1 MAVTGKFAADFAS
14 FYDAVQKAEVSL
26 RSFETNAGRVE
37 RQLNTTVNAFSGVKI
52 FQEAEIAV
60 RGIEQIGGAARLTE
74 SEQRRI
80 NTTLNEALEKYRAFG
95 IEAPEAVRKLHA
107 ETTKVPPEL
116 AKIPTSTQSIIS
128 SMAPLAGAFGIAFS
142 AGAVISFG
150 KELLADADA
159 MVKLS
164 DKTGIAIEPMQRLKY
179 AAEQSGNTIEQIT
192 GAVSQMQN
200 RIAEGDKSAVEALAR
215 LGLSFAQLKNLSP
228 DQQFIAIAREV
239 AAIEDPM
246 LRTKTAMDLFGR
258 AGAEILPTMTADIKA
273 LGDEAPVMSEKA
285 VKAFD
290 DIGDTIDRVWTGGK
304 TLVGESIGSMIDGYT
319 RLGQAGTALVTGDF
333 ARVPEI
339 IADVAD
345 VQLPKVPPAIDAV
358 VTSMRG
364 LTLSASEMKRIED
377 ELTASARES
386 IRAHEA
392 QQRAQDALF
401 GRDLIKRALEYQEQL
416 GEVGNITK
424 LTENKKKELKAAVD
438 AALEA
443 YHRLGEQAPPELVK
457 ISVEAGKTRYSMAQI
472 EAELEKMNS
481 KTLPPF
487 VALLQN
493 VDRTLDPIP
502 EKLEAIRSEARFA
515 AETIE
520 DDMVPALKELE
531 TVAARMTLGAASRPF
546 GDFEAK
552 VGTPSANLS
561 AGGTDPRV
569 RGYLLAG
576 YSLGEA
582 ISLSQGIS
590 TNILGPSRRA
600 MGGPVSAGT
609 PYLVGEQ
616 GPELYV
622 PQASGSIVP
631 NGGLGGMV
639 VNINVN
645 GSLLSTR
652 DELARMLSDALVDFR
667 RHQGG
672 RLVPAGV

>member
-26 RSFETNAGRVE
+26 RSFETSGSKVE

-52 FQEAEIAV
+52 FQEAEIATRAV
-60 RGIEQIGGAARLTE
+60 EHIGGAARLTE
-74 SEQRRI
+74 AEQRKL
-80 NTTLNEALEKYRAFG
+80 NATLSEAVDKYRAFG
-95 IEAPEAVRKLHA
+95 LEAPEAIRKLHT

-150 KELLADADA
+150 KEILADADA

-164 DKTGIAIEPMQRLKY
+164 DKTGIAIEPMQRLRY
-179 AAEQSGNTIEQIT
+179 TAEQSGNTLDQVS
-192 GAVSQMQN
+192 GAVSKLQDN
-200 RIAEGDKSAVEALAR
+200 IASGNGGAVKALGE
-215 LGLSFAQLKNLSP
+215 LGLSLEQIRTKSP
-228 DQQFIAIAREV
+228 DAQIRIIGEEIAKVKDPADRTRL
-239 AAIEDPM
+239 AI
-246 LRTKTAMDLFGR
+246 DLFGR
-258 AGAEILPTMTADIKA
+258 AGAEILPTLTADFKA

-290 DIGDTIDRVWTGGK
+290 AIGDTINRVWTGGK
-304 TLVGESIGSMIDGYT
+304 TVIGESIGSMIDGYT
-319 RLGQAGTALVTGDF
+319 RLGQAGTALITGDF

-345 VQLPKVPPAIDAV
+345 VQLPKVPPAVDRV
-358 VTSMRG
+358 VASFG
-364 LTLSASEMKRIED
+364 KLTLSASEMKRIED

-386 IRAHEA
+386 IRANEA

-401 GRDLIKRALEYQEQL
+401 GRDLIKRALDYEQQL
-416 GEVGNITK
+416 GDIGNITK

-443 YHRLGEQAPPELVK
+443 YQRLGEQAPPALIK
-457 ISVEAGKTRYSMAQI
+457 IATEAGKVRYSMEQI
-472 EAELEKMNS
+472 DAELEKMNG
-481 KTLPPF
+481 KTLSPF
-487 VALLQN
+487 VALLQD
-493 VDRTLDPIP
+493 VDRTLDPLP
-502 EKLEAIRSEARFA
+502 KKFEAIRSEARFA

-520 DDMVPALKELE
+520 DDLAPALEELE
-531 TVAARMTLGAASRPF
+531 TIATRMTLGAASRPF

-552 VGTPSANLS
+552 INAPSGNLS

-582 ISLSQGIS
+582 VSLAQGIS
-590 TNILGPSRRA
+590 TNILGPQRRA
-600 MGGPVSAGT
+600 TGGPVDAGM
-609 PYLVGEQ
+609 PYLVGER

-622 PQASGSIVP
+622 PRASGSIVP
-631 NGGLGGMV
+631 NGGLGGLV
-639 VNINVN
+639 VNIAVTQPL
-645 GSLLSTR
+645 GSPSAIADAVSEALM
-652 DELARMLSDALVDFR
+652 RMLRGTGQRFAL
-667 RHQGG
+667 
-672 RLVPAGV
+672 A